1 MTSLKRTPLHAVHE
15 QLGARMVP
23 FAGFAMPVQYDSIKE
38 EHAAVREK
46 VGLFDVSHMGQLH
59 FEGPGAV
66 ASVERLVTCPVASLA
81 PGRVRYGL
89 LCHEHGGT
97 VDDVTVYRVSEEH
110 LFLCVNA
117 ANIEKDYR
125 WCVQHAGSDTRV
137 RDRSDE
143 TALLALQGPASL
155 EVLAALCDEDLASLR
170 RFRFRE
176 VRAAGLPVT
185 LSRTGYTGSDGFELY
200 LANGDA
206 VALWEALVSA
216 GRDAGLRPAGLG
228 ARDTLRLEAALPLYG
243 HELDDATSP
252 LEARLERFVKLDGA
266 DFLGAE
272 ALRAQREAGPERVL
286 VGIEVTGRGIAR
298 EGYPVAIDGREVGAL
313 TSGGPSPTLGKS
325 IALGYVPPASSEPGQ
340 DLDVVIRGRP
350 VAAKVVQTPFVR

>member
-1 MTSLKRTPLHAVHE
+1 VTSLKRTPLHAVHE

-38 EHAAVREK
+38 EHAAVRET
-46 VGLFDVSHMGQLH
+46 VGLFDVSHMGQIH

-66 ASVERLVTCPVASLA
+66 ASVEHLVTCPVASLA

-89 LCHEHGGT
+89 LCHAHGGT
-97 VDDVTVYRVSEEH
+97 VDDVTVYRVSEDH

-125 WCVQHAGSDTRV
+125 WCVQHSGSDTRV

-155 EVLAALCDEDLASLR
+155 GVLRQLCADDLDDLR

-176 VRAAGLPVT
+176 VRCADLPVT

-200 LANGDA
+200 LANADA
-206 VALWEALVSA
+206 RALWEALVSA
-216 GRDAGLRPAGLG
+216 GREAGLRPAGLG

-252 LEARLERFVKLDGA
+252 IEARLERFVKLDGA
-266 DFLGAE
+266 DFLGAD
-272 ALRAQREAGPERVL
+272 ALRAQRETGPERVL
-286 VGIEVTGRGIAR
+286 VGVEVTGRGIAR
-298 EGYPVAIDGREVGAL
+298 EGYALAIDGREVGAL

-325 IALGYVPPASSEPGQ
+325 IGLGYVPPTSSEPGQ
-340 DLDVVIRGRP
+340 ALDVVIRGRP
-350 VAAKVVQTPFVR
+350 VAAKVVETPFVR